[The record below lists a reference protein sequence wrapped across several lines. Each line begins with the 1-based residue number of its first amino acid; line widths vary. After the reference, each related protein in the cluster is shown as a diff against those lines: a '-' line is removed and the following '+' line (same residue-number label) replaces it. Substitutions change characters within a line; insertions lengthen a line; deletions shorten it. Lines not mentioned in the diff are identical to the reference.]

1 MITQGIIS
9 DKDDIEQKSFV
20 NSQTGEVRITGVLSI
35 LTTKPTQVVTVKV
48 GEDLWKESNNG
59 KLFESLVG
67 KQIDYMLSPKDY
79 SYMRD
84 GQLTTGTNI
93 NLFKLP
99 DAPQQIK

>member
-20 NSQTGEVRITGVLSI
+20 NGQTGEMRVSGVLSI

-48 GEDLWKESNNG
+48 SEDLWKEANNG
-59 KLFESLVG
+59 KFFESLVG
-67 KQIDYMLSPKDY
+67 KQIDFMLAPKDY
-79 SYMRD
+79 SFMRD

-99 DAPQQIK
+99 DSPQIK

>member
-20 NSQTGEVRITGVLSI
+20 NGQSGELRVSGVLSI

-48 GEDLWKESNNG
+48 NEELWKEAQNG
-59 KLFESLVG
+59 KFFESLVG
-67 KQIDYMLSPKDY
+67 KQIDFMLAPKDY
-79 SYMRD
+79 SFMRD

-99 DAPQQIK
+99 DSPQIK

>member
-1 MITQGIIS
+1 MITQGTIS

-20 NSQTGEVRITGVLSI
+20 NGQTGEVRVSGVLSI

-48 GEDLWKESNNG
+48 SEDLWKEANNG
-59 KLFESLVG
+59 KFFESLVG
-67 KQIDYMLSPKDY
+67 KQIDFMLAPKDY
-79 SYMRD
+79 SFMRD

-99 DAPQQIK
+99 DSPQIK

>member
-9 DKDDIEQKSFV
+9 DNDDIEQKSFV
-20 NSQTGEVRITGVLSI
+20 NGQTGEVRVSGVLSI

-48 GEDLWKESNNG
+48 SEDLWKEANNG
-59 KLFESLVG
+59 KFFESLVG
-67 KQIDYMLSPKDY
+67 KQIDFMLAPKDY
-79 SYMRD
+79 SFMRD

-99 DAPQQIK
+99 DSPQIK

>member
-20 NSQTGEVRITGVLSI
+20 NGQTGEVRVSGVLSI

-48 GEDLWKESNNG
+48 SEDLWKDANNG
-59 KLFESLVG
+59 KFFESLVG
-67 KQIDYMLSPKDY
+67 KQIDFMLAPKDY
-79 SYMRD
+79 SFMRD

-99 DAPQQIK
+99 DSPQIK

>member
-20 NSQTGEVRITGVLSI
+20 NGQTGEVRVSGVLSI

-48 GEDLWKESNNG
+48 SEDLWKEANSG
-59 KLFESLVG
+59 KFFESLVG
-67 KQIDYMLSPKDY
+67 KQIDFMLAPKDY
-79 SYMRD
+79 SFMRD

-99 DAPQQIK
+99 DSPQIK

>member
-20 NSQTGEVRITGVLSI
+20 NGQTGEVRVSGVLSI

-48 GEDLWKESNNG
+48 SEDLWKEANNG
-59 KLFESLVG
+59 KFFESLVG
-67 KQIDYMLSPKDY
+67 KQIDFMLAPKDY
-79 SYMRD
+79 SFMRD

-93 NLFKLP
+93 NLYKLP
-99 DAPQQIK
+99 DSPQIK

>member
-20 NSQTGEVRITGVLSI
+20 NGQTGEARVSGVLSI

-48 GEDLWKESNNG
+48 SEDLWKEANNG
-59 KLFESLVG
+59 KFFESLVG
-67 KQIDYMLSPKDY
+67 KQIDFMLAPKDY
-79 SYMRD
+79 SFMRD

-99 DAPQQIK
+99 DSPQIK

>member
-20 NSQTGEVRITGVLSI
+20 NGQIGEVRVSGVLSI

-48 GEDLWKESNNG
+48 SEDLWKEANNG
-59 KLFESLVG
+59 KFFESLVG
-67 KQIDYMLSPKDY
+67 KQIDFMLAPKDY
-79 SYMRD
+79 SFMRD

-99 DAPQQIK
+99 DSPQIK

>member
-20 NSQTGEVRITGVLSI
+20 NGQSGEVRVSGVLSI

-48 GEDLWKESNNG
+48 NEELWKEAQNG
-59 KLFESLVG
+59 KFFESLVG
-67 KQIDYMLSPKDY
+67 KQIDFMLAPKDY
-79 SYMRD
+79 SFMRD

-99 DAPQQIK
+99 DSPQIK

>member
-20 NSQTGEVRITGVLSI
+20 NGQTGEVRVSGVLSI

-48 GEDLWKESNNG
+48 SEDLWKEANNG
-59 KLFESLVG
+59 KFFESLVG
-67 KQIDYMLSPKDY
+67 KQIDFMLAPKDY
-79 SYMRD
+79 SFMRY

-99 DAPQQIK
+99 DSPQIK

>member
-20 NSQTGEVRITGVLSI
+20 NGQSGEVRVSGVLSI
-35 LTTKPTQVVTVKV
+35 LTTKPTQVVMVKV
-48 GEDLWKESNNG
+48 NEELWKEAQNG
-59 KLFESLVG
+59 KFFESLVG
-67 KQIDYMLSPKDY
+67 KQIDFMLAPKDY
-79 SYMRD
+79 SFMRD

-99 DAPQQIK
+99 DSPQIK

>member
-20 NSQTGEVRITGVLSI
+20 NGQSGEVRVSGVLSI

-48 GEDLWKESNNG
+48 NEDLWKEAQNG
-59 KLFESLVG
+59 KFFESLVG
-67 KQIDYMLSPKDY
+67 KQIDFMLAPKDY
-79 SYMRD
+79 SFMRD

-99 DAPQQIK
+99 DSPQIK